1 MRVIES
7 PSGLTDVPGF
17 KVAGVSCD
25 VRGKGDKRL
34 DTAVLYSIEPCS
46 VAGVFTTNDIK
57 AAPVRLCMER
67 LANAKSVH
75 GFIANSGNANACTGL
90 KGMRDAKEMVRLAED
105 ALAAPRNSF
114 LVAST
119 GRIGV
124 QLPMDRLEKGIN
136 EACSSVSED
145 PEQGL
150 NAANAILTS
159 DTKPKI
165 CTVRFEHD
173 GDEITVSGI
182 AKGAGMIEPNMAT
195 MLAFIVTDIKTSN
208 AILQNVLKEAV
219 DQSFNSLTIDGDM
232 STNDTVLLLAN
243 GSSQVVLRESDEKL
257 MKKFKHAVTYVSR
270 DLGSK
275 IVGDGEKITHVIE
288 LLVSGAKDRASA
300 EKVARSIGNSLLV
313 KTSWYGNDPNWGRLV
328 DAAGYAKV
336 GIEEHKL
343 DISYEEVPVLIDG
356 TPVFENKP
364 LWKEVVSRKKFSIL
378 INLNQGDEEYT
389 LLTTDLS
396 EEYVNFNRSE

>member
-1 MRVIES
+1 
-7 PSGLTDVPGF
+7 
-17 KVAGVSCD
+17 
-25 VRGKGDKRL
+25 
-34 DTAVLYSIEPCS
+34 
-46 VAGVFTTNDIK
+46 
-57 AAPVRLCMER
+57 
-67 LANAKSVH
+67 
-75 GFIANSGNANACTGL
+75 
-90 KGMRDAKEMVRLAED
+90 MRDAKEMVRLAED